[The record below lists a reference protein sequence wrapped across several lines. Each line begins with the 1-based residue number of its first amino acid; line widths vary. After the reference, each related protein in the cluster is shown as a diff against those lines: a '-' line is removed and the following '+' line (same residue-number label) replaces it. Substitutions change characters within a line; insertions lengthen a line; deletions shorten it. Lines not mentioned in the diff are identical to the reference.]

1 MLWLIYEEYFNQN
14 VRNTFFLKYL
24 KWYVWVISVSLLALT
39 VYFSIKFFFLPNGWF
54 LLVSCVFAAGTG
66 LYFGNEVE
74 KSKLKNI
81 GNKEDVF
88 DHDMISIRTILNKRD
103 INKIEQIELL
113 INQINE
119 EVSELKFSEKVLKPI
134 SKISTV
140 LIIPII
146 TILTK
151 ELLNYND
158 MGIYSVIL
166 VILLCL
172 MVVGI
177 FYMIK
182 PLLEQ
187 ILDTPYRKM
196 RELKRVLEDVKML
209 DFLK

>member
-1 MLWLIYEEYFNQN
+1 MLWLIYEDYFKQN
-14 VRNTFFLKYL
+14 VSITFFLKYL
-24 KWYVWVISVSLLALT
+24 KWYVWVISVLLLALT
-39 VYFSIKFFFLPNGWF
+39 VYFSIKLFFLKTGWIILF
-54 LLVSCVFAAGTG
+54 NCVFAAATG

-88 DHDMISIRTILNKRD
+88 DHDMISIRTILKQRN
-103 INKIEQIELL
+103 INKVEQIDLL
-113 INQINE
+113 INQIND

-134 SKISTV
+134 YRISTV

-146 TILTK
+146 TLLTR

-158 MGIYSVIL
+158 MGIYSVLL

-172 MVVGI
+172 MVVVL

-187 ILDTPYRKM
+187 ILDSPYRKM
-196 RELKRVLEDVKML
+196 IKLKRTLEDIKLL